1 MKKSGKL
8 LLIAAGVVLVAS
20 RLSMMYLD
28 RYERNPNLAQYLN
41 RLLEFVDLKKLES
54 ARQTF
59 LGLVDY
65 GLDPAEAF
73 WVVVD
78 KEAYK

>member
-1 MKKSGKL
+1 
-8 LLIAAGVVLVAS
+8 
-20 RLSMMYLD
+20 MMYLD